1 MAALDIA
8 GAIANVKSM
17 LSNLSAWQTIC
28 GVSTSALAA
37 ARIYEGG
44 TDEDEEL
51 SLTPCIFLD
60 VTSLPTNWLANHLRG
75 TLAIEIRV
83 ELDVPEDQRT
93 TYSTQYVWVW
103 GKFGELMAGI
113 NGAVDGSGQLMI
125 EGLSVPTM
133 PGRIDP
139 NTNSG
144 RCEWGFIYSLTVDF
158 R

>member
-1 MAALDIA
+1 
-8 GAIANVKSM
+8 
-17 LSNLSAWQTIC
+17 
-28 GVSTSALAA
+28 
-37 ARIYEGG
+37 
-44 TDEDEEL
+44 
-51 SLTPCIFLD
+51 
-60 VTSLPTNWLANHLRG
+60 LRG

-113 NGAVDGSGQLMI
+113 NGAVGGSGQLMI